1 MIIYKITYK
10 NVFIIYYWNKPAE
23 YDVYHTYLSY
33 LMNLH
38 VHVTL
43 SSICS
48 IKIDKICQRM
58 NTHLFSLN
66 SVCVLAKL

>member
-43 SSICS
+43 SSIYMLY
-48 IKIDKICQRM
+48 KK
-58 NTHLFSLN
+58 
-66 SVCVLAKL
+66 